1 MNFTLR
7 TDYQGNRQQPV
18 TVIAIVTAL
27 CLLGDSMLY
36 IVLPI
41 YWKEAGLTAFGRLAS
56 SFRSTG
62 LSACPSRR

>member
-7 TDYQGNRQQPV
+7 KDYQGNRQQPV

-41 YWKEAGLTAFGRLAS
+41 YWKEAGLTALWEVGLQ
-56 SFRSTG
+56 STG